1 MAERITVIG
10 GGLAGSEAA
19 WQIAEQGVEVDLY
32 EMRPVRKTEAHHSD
46 RLAELVCSNSLGSHL
61 PSVASGQLKKEM
73 QALGSLILRCATAHA
88 VPAGGALAVDR
99 EGFAEAVTTAVGQHP
114 RITLHRGELPAIP
127 ASGIVVVAT
136 GPLTSPDLMASIQA
150 LTGEDHV
157 YFFDAAAPIVE
168 KDSLNFDTIF
178 AASRYGKG
186 DADYLNCPM
195 DKEQYEAFWQA
206 LTTAELA
213 PVKDFDTL
221 EANKRHFEGCL
232 PIEVIGGRGIDTL
245 RFGPLKPVGLRD
257 PRTDKRPYAVVQLR
271 QDNAAGNLYNLVGFQ
286 TRLKWGEQKRV
297 LHLIPGLEHAEFV
310 RYGVMHRNAFLN
322 SPMVLQPTLQT
333 KADGRVFVAGQLT
346 GVEGYSEST
355 AMGLLAGRNAVRLLR
370 GETPLVLPVTTMMGA
385 LTHYITHADPKH
397 FQPMN
402 ANWGIMP
409 QPEQKI
415 RDKRLKHEWQAEQA
429 MTAMA
434 AMVAEFDHRAALA

>member
-1 MAERITVIG
+1 
-10 GGLAGSEAA
+10 
-19 WQIAEQGVEVDLY
+19 
-32 EMRPVRKTEAHHSD
+32 MRAF
-46 RLAELVCSNSLGSHL
+46 
-61 PSVASGQLKKEM
+61 
-73 QALGSLILRCATAHA
+73 GSLIMRCAETHA

-99 EGFAEAVTTAVGQHP
+99 EGFAQAVTDAIATHP

-127 ASGIVVVAT
+127 TEGIVIVAT
-136 GPLTSPDLMASIQA
+136 GPLTSPDLMTSLQD
-150 LTGEDHV
+150 LTGHDHV

-168 KDSLNFDTIF
+168 RDSLNFETIF
-178 AASRYGKG
+178 AASRYDKG

-195 DKEQYEAFWQA
+195 DKEQYETFWQA

-221 EANKRHFEGCL
+221 DANKRHFEACL
-232 PIEVIGGRGIDTL
+232 PIEVIGSRGIDTL

-257 PRTDKRPYAVVQLR
+257 PRTDRRPYAVVQLR

-297 LHLIPGLEHAEFV
+297 LSLIPGLENAEFV

-322 SPMVLQPTLQT
+322 SPQVLLPTLQT
-333 KADGRVFVAGQLT
+333 QADGRVFIAGQLT

-370 GETPLVLPVTTMMGA
+370 GETPLTLPVTTMMGA

-402 ANWGIMP
+402 SNWGIMP

-415 RDKRLKHEWQAEQA
+415 RDKRQKHEWQAEQA
-429 MTAMA
+429 MAAMTG
-434 AMVAEFDHRAALA
+434 MVAEFNGQAALT